1 MSRYLLSMILLLSF
15 ILVNAQV
22 PKGEIIQIEPYFP
35 LKKELKY
42 HVSVICDQEPKRTK
56 CKKLEYD
63 LYIEYLYKIGK
74 IYQYKIAF
82 RNIKGSKESK
92 DILNNISKFSFEIT
106 TDAQGNYLQLTNW
119 DYIETTF
126 IQYTNFKD
134 KNAIEKTLK
143 HLVAQLFFLYG
154 KEVSDT
160 APITYLSPI
169 IVNEDFYLDGE
180 SNIQIVENEN
190 DVILIKSIDQVTFE
204 SDLTKI
210 KVTDAEIEKN
220 YLYDTSK
227 KLLLLIRVESVFKNM
242 NNAVKFVRTM
252 ELIEEK

>member
-1 MSRYLLSMILLLSF
+1 MRYLLLMILILSF
-15 ILVNAQV
+15 ISVNAQA
-22 PKGEIIQIEPYFP
+22 PEGEFIQIEPYFP
-35 LKKELKY
+35 LKKELQY
-42 HVSVICDQEPKRTK
+42 HVSVICDQEPRRTK
-56 CKKLEYD
+56 CKELEYD
-63 LYIEYLYKIGK
+63 LFIEYLYKIGK
-74 IYQYKIAF
+74 IYQYKIAI
-82 RNIKGSKESK
+82 RNTKGSKESK
-92 DILNNISKFSFEIT
+92 DFLNNISKFSFEIT

-119 DYIETTF
+119 DYIKTEL
-126 IQYTNFKD
+126 IQYTSFKD

-143 HLVAQLFFLYG
+143 HIVSQLFFLYS
-154 KEVSDT
+154 KEVSDK

-180 SNIQIVENEN
+180 SNIQIVEKDN
-190 DVILIKSIDQVTFE
+190 DLILIKSIDQVTFE

-210 KVTDAEIEKN
+210 QVTDAQIEKN

-227 KLLLLIRVESVFKNM
+227 KLLLLIKVESVFKNL